1 MCSSRKILIL
11 CDKNSKTSFG
21 RLSLNMRDAFL
32 MAGITAKVLWL
43 VTPEYF
49 KEGNPAGEDFI
60 WASSLEWGF
69 FSYRKKFSDYL
80 SQNPLDIIIWIR
92 PELSFLI
99 PVAKKAQPRARTI
112 VMVHDT
118 FAETLY
124 PHSLKFRLI
133 NCFFTRHTKAADTYL
148 FNSRYTSRESDLYFG
163 KPRNPGAVIA
173 HPVNS
178 KSFFRK
184 SGTLSLEEKKQF
196 WEKFGVRD
204 FRGVALNVSL
214 DEPRKNLDTFF
225 KMAELRPDVA
235 FVRVGSL
242 RPNTAKKLEEK
253 KLSNVFHFKNISEE
267 TLADFYRNASVFV
280 FPSLLEGFGLP
291 PIEALACGTPPIAA
305 RTSAIAENL
314 AEVVPLVSDPE
325 NPEEYVRLLDRVLNG
340 EDIVD
345 WEAALKL
352 IERCSMASFS
362 RGLSQFIYTLS

>member
-1 MCSSRKILIL
+1 MNLSWRILIV

-21 RLSLNMRDAFL
+21 RLSLNMREAFV
-32 MAGITAKVLWL
+32 MAGLATEILWL
-43 VTPEYF
+43 VTPKYF
-49 KEGNPAGEDFI
+49 KDGIPAGEPFI
-60 WASSLEWGF
+60 EAGSLETGLF
-69 FSYRKKFSDYL
+69 LYRKKFSDYL
-80 SQNPLDIIIWIR
+80 SRRPADVIIWIR

-99 PVAKKAQPRARTI
+99 PVAKKALPQARKI

-133 NCFFTRHTKAADTYL
+133 NCFFTRHTKDADTYL
-148 FNSRYTSRESDLYFG
+148 FNSQYTARESDLYFG

-178 KSFFRK
+178 KTFFRK
-184 SGTLSLEEKKQF
+184 KETLSSAAKARF
-196 WEKFGVRD
+196 WENFGVQG
-204 FRGVALNVSL
+204 FRGAALNVSL
-214 DEPRKNLDTFF
+214 DEPRKNLKTFF

-242 RPNTAKKLEEK
+242 RPDTAKKLEEK

-305 RTSAIAENL
+305 ETSAIGENL
-314 AEVVPLVSDPE
+314 KGIVPLVAEPE
-325 NPEEYVRLLDRVLNG
+325 NAEDYVRLLDRVLSG
-340 EDIVD
+340 ENIVD
-345 WEAALKL
+345 WAAALKL
-352 IERCSMASFS
+352 IGRCSMTSFS
-362 RGLSQFIYTLS
+362 NALSQFIYTLF